1 MGWGGRVQKG
11 SKVLV
16 LSHWEVG
23 IAKWGG
29 SRDSLWEEGGK
40 HGTGYIGMLCDY
52 LREMLDMWFNQ

>member
-1 MGWGGRVQKG
+1 M
-11 SKVLV
+11 LV